1 MDMKSLIFCALFL
14 VLAEICGA
22 SAAQAQT
29 SKLFGDLFWRP
40 SHWRDQ
46 DFIPYYENGTD
57 PHNTQWNDDQ
67 LARGTW
73 SPEQWVSWNK
83 GNGLGLIQ
91 RWYTADI
98 LRDQMIDDGVPV
110 LVVGPNFYHLSGYDK
125 RRIIQT
131 IDHVY
136 AVTSVKPRMF
146 YLQDWAT
153 DRHIGYYSPAGL
165 VLQ

>member
-1 MDMKSLIFCALFL
+1 MKSLIFCALF
-14 VLAEICGA
+14 VVSSVFFGMP
-22 SAAQAQT
+22 AAHAQT
-29 SKLFGDLFWRP
+29 SKLLGDRFWPP

-46 DFIPYYENGTD
+46 DFIPYYSNGTD

-67 LARGTW
+67 LNRQNW
-73 SPEQWVSWNK
+73 SPDKWVSWNK
-83 GNGLGLIQ
+83 GDGLGLIQ
-91 RWYTADI
+91 KWYTADI

-125 RRIIQT
+125 RRVIET

-136 AVTSVKPRMF
+136 AVTSAMPKMF
-146 YLQDWAT
+146 YLQDWGT
-153 DRHIGYYSPAGL
+153 KKHIGYYSPKGL